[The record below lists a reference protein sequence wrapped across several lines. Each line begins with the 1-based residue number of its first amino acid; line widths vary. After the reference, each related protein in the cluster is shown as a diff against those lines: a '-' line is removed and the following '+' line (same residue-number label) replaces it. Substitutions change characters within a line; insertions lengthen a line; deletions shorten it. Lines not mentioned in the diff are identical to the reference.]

1 MTTSLLERISELHM
15 SHSGLKTSLAEL
27 KYLETASKLPLYGL
41 HQFHVKDG
49 EETHIILSVYSGG
62 IMVFEKGTL
71 IDFVPGFL
79 RIQPRV
85 NRSMF
90 GPNRARTVESKL
102 RSCQRYNVESN
113 CLALYSW
120 TILQALN
127 ILCPS
132 PSWNCIK
139 LNFQDWFPM
148 SDVRDGQTHLANLN
162 GTSSLFQ
169 KGSFKTWRWIKTYSQ
184 I

>member
-1 MTTSLLERISELHM
+1 MNDLLALKLAPNVTTSLLERISELHM

-85 NRSMF
+85 
-90 GPNRARTVESKL
+90 
-102 RSCQRYNVESN
+102 
-113 CLALYSW
+113 
-120 TILQALN
+120 
-127 ILCPS
+127 S
-132 PSWNCIK
+132 PSKPC
-139 LNFQDWFPM
+139 QDRGVKIEIM
-148 SDVRDGQTHLANLN
+148 SKV
-162 GTSSLFQ
+162 
-169 KGSFKTWRWIKTYSQ
+169 
-184 I
+184 

>member
-1 MTTSLLERISELHM
+1 MNDLLALKLAPNVTTSLLERISELHM

-79 RIQPRV
+79 GIQPRV
-85 NRSMF
+85 SRSMF
-90 GPNRARTVESKL
+90 GPKTVPGP
-102 RSCQRYNVESN
+102 
-113 CLALYSW
+113 W
-120 TILQALN
+120 
-127 ILCPS
+127 
-132 PSWNCIK
+132 
-139 LNFQDWFPM
+139 
-148 SDVRDGQTHLANLN
+148 
-162 GTSSLFQ
+162 
-169 KGSFKTWRWIKTYSQ
+169 SQ
-184 I
+184 N